1 MSSIIQQLQ
10 NGTELS
16 CSAGRLR
23 IKELIGAGGQGE
35 VYAVEL
41 NSKKYAFKYYYPES
55 CSNVFKS
62 NIKSLVDNPVES
74 KSFAW
79 PLYFVDN
86 GTSFGY
92 VMDLIPKGFSSI
104 SEWVG
109 GKVNT
114 TLDVLIKACANLC
127 EAFHELHALGY
138 SYKDISNTNVSFNP
152 KTGDVLILD
161 NDNVTPN
168 LATAPVLGTHKFMA
182 PEIVS
187 GNKKKPDRLSDLH
200 SLAVLLFHML
210 FAEHPLEGLREYN
223 MDIGLMDP
231 KENERANKILYG
243 HESAQFIFADPY
255 DLNRYICVQESS
267 HVSARENWKMYP
279 QFIRN
284 LFIKAFVDGIKD
296 PFARPQTQH
305 WLDAFIQLYGMIYKC
320 DSCGY
325 PLIYDNDYFK
335 LCHFNRE
342 KPKCKRCNRALIVP
356 RIGIPKRDNVTAILN
371 DEEKKKKPKNVIAIS
386 NGTELVAGFFDEI
399 KRYTWY
405 DVLLK
410 ARLEGG
416 RLSFINV
423 AGVHLVVNGKI
434 VGMNQSSDYITVA
447 TEIYIEGLPCK
458 IAF

>member
-1 MSSIIQQLQ
+1 MSSTIQQLK
-10 NGTELS
+10 NGTELN
-16 CSAGRLR
+16 CSAGRLKV
-23 IKELIGAGGQGE
+23 KELIGTGGQGE
-35 VYAVEL
+35 VYSVEL
-41 NSKKYAFKYYYPES
+41 NSKKYALKYYYPES
-55 CSNVFKS
+55 CSEAFKS
-62 NIKSLVDNPVES
+62 NIKSLVDNPVDS

-79 PLYFVDN
+79 PLYFVEN

-92 VMDLIPKGFSSI
+92 VMDFKSKELCSI
-104 SEWVG
+104 NEWIG
-109 GKVNT
+109 GRVDT
-114 TLDVLIKACANLC
+114 TLDVLVKACANLC
-127 EAFHELHALGY
+127 DAFHELHALGY

-152 KTGDVLILD
+152 KTGDVLIFD

-168 LATAPVLGTHKFMA
+168 LGSTLVLGTPSFMA

-187 GNKKKPDRLSDLH
+187 GKTNKPTRLTDLH
-200 SLAVLLFHML
+200 SLAVLLFQIL
-210 FAEHPLEGLREYN
+210 FAEHPLNGAKEYN
-223 MDIGLMDP
+223 MPMHQMDE
-231 KENERANKILYG
+231 KEIAKELYSY
-243 HESAQFIFADPY
+243 ENAQFIFADPY
-255 DLNRYICVQESS
+255 DLNRYICMREPA
-267 HVSARENWKMYP
+267 HCNARDLWKMYP
-279 QFIRN
+279 QFIRD
-284 LFIKAFVDGIKD
+284 LFLKAFVIGIRN
-296 PFARPQTQH
+296 PNERPQTVD
-305 WLDAFIQLYGMIYKC
+305 WKNAFIQLYGMIYKC

-335 LCHFNRE
+335 ICHFNRE

-399 KRYTWY
+399 KGYTWY

-434 VGMNQSSDYITVA
+434 VGMNQNSDYITMA

>member
-86 GTSFGY
+86 GSSFGY
-92 VMDLIPKGFSSI
+92 VMDFKSKELCSI
-104 SEWVG
+104 NDWIAGRVD
-109 GKVNT
+109 T

-127 EAFHELHALGY
+127 DAFHELHALGY

-152 KTGDVLILD
+152 KTGDVLIFD

-168 LATAPVLGTHKFMA
+168 LGATLVLGTPSFMA

-187 GNKKKPDRLSDLH
+187 GKTSKPTRLTDLH
-200 SLAVLLFHML
+200 SLAVLLFQIL
-210 FAEHPLEGLREYN
+210 FAEHPLNGSKEYN
-223 MDIGLMDP
+223 MPMHQMDE
-231 KENERANKILYG
+231 KEIARELYSY
-243 HESAQFIFADPY
+243 EKAQFIFADSY
-255 DLNRYICVQESS
+255 DLNRYICEREPA
-267 HVSARENWKMYP
+267 HVNARELWKMYP
-279 QFIRN
+279 QFIRD
-284 LFIKAFVDGIKD
+284 LFIKAFVIGIKN
-296 PFARPQTQH
+296 PNERPQTVH
-305 WLDAFIQLYGMIYKC
+305 WKNAFMQLYGMLYKC
-320 DSCGY
+320 GSCGY
-325 PLIYDNDYFK
+325 THIYDKDYFK
-335 LCHFNRE
+335 TCHEAQRNPRCC
-342 KPKCKRCNRALIVP
+342 KCSNSLVVP
-356 RIGIPKRDNVTAILN
+356 RMKIGEYIVSL
-371 DEEKKKKPKNVIAIS
+371 S
-386 NGTELVAGFFDEI
+386 NGTEIVAGYFGLKKEQLFEP
-399 KRYTWY
+399 
-405 DVLLK
+405 VLK
-410 ARLEGG
+410 VRLQGSN
-416 RLSFINV
+416 LSFTNV
-423 AGVHLVVNGKI
+423 SAGHLIANGKT
-434 VGMNQSSDYITVA
+434 VGRNQSTDVITSKA
-447 TEIYIEGLPCK
+447 EIIIEGLPCK